1 MTRNIPTYEELS
13 AENERLKSQLAEKSG
28 RATAFQDQTTL
39 FSILAQNSTDNMFV
53 QDIELR
59 YEYVCNPQLGWKSED
74 IIGKTDLDLLHKED
88 AERLI
93 ELKQRVLKTGKVETV
108 VTPVIAAT
116 GQAGYF
122 SGLYLPRF
130 DETGKINGLI
140 GYFRNIDDI
149 IHSEHELNLFFELVP
164 DMVVIASIDGYFKK
178 INKAWETVLGFT
190 SEELLAQPFAEFI
203 HPDDLL
209 PTYKEIE
216 KQLNNKPTLS
226 FTNRYR
232 CKGGGYKWLEW
243 VAIPSPDK
251 INLFAAARDITEK
264 KQVDEVM
271 YQSEERI
278 RQITTSSGIWVWE
291 VDQNGLYTYVSES
304 EESVLGYKPEE
315 LIGKKYFYDFFA
327 PETKSQLKEAALA
340 QLNEKA
346 GFSNFINTNIHK
358 EGYEVVLETNGFPIL
373 DDEEKLLGYR
383 GSDRDI
389 SERVRIEKTLKESEE
404 KFKQAFETNPD
415 AITINRLS
423 DGKYVSVNQGFTQ
436 IFHYQPEEVL
446 GRTSLEIGIWRSAED
461 RLKFTSLVQET
472 GKIEN
477 FETTL
482 VGSNGELF
490 ACLVSSSVMDYDGA
504 PHILSTTKDITGRK
518 MAEEAIAAASA
529 KLKASLDSL
538 NDAFFI
544 SDSEGHF
551 IEFNDAFATFHK
563 FRDRNECSLTLTE
576 YPDILDVRF
585 EDGETVPLDQ
595 WAIPRALRGEK
606 NTNQVFLM
614 KRKDTGE
621 QWVGSFSFAPVLSK
635 ENLIVGA
642 VVSARDITAQKQM
655 ETALINSEKEFRLL
669 AESMPQI
676 VWVTNAEGQNTY
688 CNQQWVDY
696 TGLSL
701 RESAGDGW
709 NIPFHP
715 DDRKSAWEAWQHAVK
730 NNGIYS
736 IEARLRKFD
745 GSYRWW
751 LIRGTPVLNEAG
763 RIEKWFGTCTDIHQI
778 KITED
783 QLIEAKIKAE
793 ESDHLKSALLSNMSH
808 EIRTPMNAIMGF
820 SNLLPEANESEK
832 GLYASIIQESST
844 HLLKLLDDV
853 ILLSRLQSEKTPLLL
868 THFSP
873 ADLVEYV
880 YNTFQHADLNHGLEI
895 LKKIPI
901 DHKEL
906 IINSDENKIRQVL
919 LCLVSNA
926 VKYTFD
932 GSVEIGFNWINQS
945 IKFYVKDTG
954 IGISEEEQPKIF
966 ETFFRGE
973 MANFHAIRGN
983 GLGLSIAQKLV
994 ASLGGTITVESHPGK
1009 GSCFQFFLPLNEI
1022 DLLTNRPSISQ
1033 KMNKDLSTTTILIT
1047 EDEQMNYKL
1056 LELILKNKVGHLDHA
1071 NNGQE
1076 AIELASRNNYDLVL
1090 MDIKMPVMGGLE
1102 ATKILKARFPHL
1114 PIIAQTAFILPEERQ
1129 NALNAGCDDFLPKP
1143 IDKQLLFEMINK
1155 YCLNCLPES

>member
-1 MTRNIPTYEELS
+1 
-13 AENERLKSQLAEKSG
+13 
-28 RATAFQDQTTL
+28 
-39 FSILAQNSTDNMFV
+39 MFV
-53 QDIELR
+53 QDMELR

-74 IIGKTDLDLLHKED
+74 IIGKTDFDLLNRED

-93 ELKQRVLKTGKVETV
+93 KLKQRVLKTGKFESVITPLITV
-108 VTPVIAAT
+108 S
-116 GQAGYF
+116 GQEGYF
-122 SGLYLPRF
+122 SGLYLPRY
-130 DETGKINGLI
+130 DETGTINGLI

-149 IHSEHELNLFFELVP
+149 IHSEHELNHFFDLVP
-164 DMVVIASIDGYFKK
+164 DMVVIASTDGYFKK

-190 SEELLAQPFAEFI
+190 SEELLAQPFADFI
-203 HPDDLL
+203 HPDDLA
-209 PTYKEIE
+209 PTYSEIE
-216 KQLNNKPTLS
+216 NQLNNKPTIN
-226 FTNRYR
+226 FINRYR
-232 CKGGGYKWLEW
+232 CKDGSYKWLEW

-251 INLFAAARDITEK
+251 INLYAAARDITEK
-264 KQVDEVM
+264 KQIDEVM
-271 YQSEERI
+271 QQSEERI
-278 RQITTSSGIWVWE
+278 RQITKSSGIWVWE

-327 PETKSQLKEAALA
+327 PETKSQLKEAALI
-340 QLNEKA
+340 LFGEKA
-346 GFSNFINTNIHK
+346 GFSNFINTNLHK
-358 EGYEVVLETNGFPIL
+358 EGYEVVLETNGFPVL
-373 DDEEKLLGYR
+373 DGDGKLVGYR

-389 SERVRIEKTLKESEE
+389 SERIRIEKTLKESEE
-404 KFKQAFETNPD
+404 KFKQAFQTNPD

-423 DGKYVSVNQGFTQ
+423 DGKYISVNQGFTQ
-436 IFHYQPEEVL
+436 IFHYLPEEIL
-446 GRTSLEIGIWRSAED
+446 GRTSLEIGIWRSAGD
-461 RLKFTSLVQET
+461 RSKFTNLLHES

-482 VGSNGELF
+482 VGKNGELF
-490 ACLVSSSVMDYDGA
+490 ACLVSSTIMDYDGA
-504 PHILSTTKDITGRK
+504 PHILSTTKDISGRK

-538 NDAFFI
+538 TDAFFI
-544 SDSEGHF
+544 SDGEGHF
-551 IEFNDAFATFHK
+551 IEFNDAFASFHR
-563 FRDRNECSLTLTE
+563 FRDRNECSVTLTE
-576 YPDILDVRF
+576 YPDILDVRY
-585 EDGETVPLDQ
+585 ENGESVPLDQ

-606 NTNQVFLM
+606 ITNQVFLM

-635 ENLIVGA
+635 EHVIVGA

-655 ETALINSEKEFRLL
+655 EMALINSEKEFRLL
-669 AESMPQI
+669 AEAMPQI

-688 CNQQWVDY
+688 FNQQWVDY

-701 RESAGDGW
+701 NESAGDGW

-715 DDRKSAWEAWQHAVK
+715 DDRQSAWEAWNNAVH

-745 GSYRWW
+745 GTFHWW
-751 LIRGTPVLNEAG
+751 LIRGTPVLNESG
-763 RIEKWFGTCTDIHQI
+763 LIEKWFGTCTDIHQI

-820 SNLLPEANESEK
+820 SNLLPEANETEK
-832 GLYASIIQESST
+832 VLYASIIQESSS

-853 ILLSRLQSEKTPLLL
+853 ILLSRLQSEKTPLLF

-873 ADLVEYV
+873 ADLVTYV
-880 YNTFQHADLNHGLEI
+880 YQAFQHADLNHGLEI
-895 LKKIPI
+895 QKNIPI
-901 DHKEL
+901 DYQEL
-906 IINSDENKIRQVL
+906 IIYSDENKIRQVL

-926 VKYTFD
+926 VKYTFE
-932 GSVEIGFNWINQS
+932 GSVEIGFNWINHS

-973 MANFHAIRGN
+973 MAHFHAIRGN

-1009 GSCFQFFLPLNEI
+1009 GSCFQFFLPLDEI
-1022 DLLTNRPSISQ
+1022 NLLTIRPTILP
-1033 KMNKDLSTTTILIT
+1033 KMNKDLSTANILIA
-1047 EDEQMNYKL
+1047 EDEQMNFKL
-1056 LELILKNKVGHLDHA
+1056 LEVILKNKVGHLDHA
-1071 NNGQE
+1071 NNGKE
-1076 AIELASRNNYDLVL
+1076 AIELASKNNYDLVL
-1090 MDIKMPVMGGLE
+1090 MDIKMPVMSGIE

-1114 PIIAQTAFILPEERQ
+1114 PVIAQTAFTLPEERL
-1129 NALNAGCDDFLPKP
+1129 NALDAGCDDFLAKP
-1143 IDKQLLFEMINK
+1143 IDKLQLFEMINK
-1155 YCLNCLPES
+1155 YCLNCLPESGF